1 MISLVAGHSLGT
13 RATAL
18 ASVAAALVALATP
31 AGAAPAVP
39 DVKVVDVKA
48 YVYLERAGRLSE
60 NMIGAPALVDAP
72 RGGAPGGDTATAVL
86 LDIVFQGDKA
96 AAPAKGV
103 PATVDITQTARSG
116 ARLQTHRAFANFAFG
131 PDGLA
136 HKAVFLEGATC
147 MPLEV
152 NVRAGKTTKSAR
164 LDFSCEA
171 VPAQK

>member
-1 MISLVAGHSLGT
+1 MLRKFSRRHFGLVL
-13 RATAL
+13 L
-18 ASVAAALVALATP
+18 ASAAMT
-31 AGAAPAVP
+31 AANAASLRAQ
-39 DVKVVDVKA
+39 D
-48 YVYLERAGRLSE
+48 LE
-60 NMIGAPALVDAP
+60 
-72 RGGAPGGDTATAVL
+72 
-86 LDIVFQGDKA
+86 KA
-96 AAPAKGV
+96 AINI
-103 PATVDITQTARSG
+103 D
-116 ARLQTHRAFANFAFG
+116 NFAFG